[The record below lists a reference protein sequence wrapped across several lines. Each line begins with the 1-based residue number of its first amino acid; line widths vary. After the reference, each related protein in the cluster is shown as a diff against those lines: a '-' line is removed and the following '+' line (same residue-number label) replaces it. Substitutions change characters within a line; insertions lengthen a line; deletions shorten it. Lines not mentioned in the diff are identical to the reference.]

1 MRRAIETDY
10 DYKHW
15 FGNYSIDRPTTEP
28 RQLLFKNEASRFT
41 TLHTTSPKKYWAKYT
56 DGLLSH
62 NTSLNPKV
70 QFKDSF
76 VIQEIWAELG
86 RYMSEKEIKTCADW
100 LRYIS
105 SISSVSPST
114 QDGRAN
120 ENGRFEIIEPIE
132 NIKIT
137 VQSNK
142 NDFDGKQ
149 PYFRRSLLSFMVLH
163 NDGKNVILTPLLN
176 GTAKFPFENRVEKV
190 NYSHAEDVFVSKLC
204 SSKSKNHGWVN
215 ELFVV
220 NINSINGQPDSTGN
234 DDDLKFGDF
243 IHSSWDIIEHEG
255 VNHDREIIIEI
266 GEAILGD
273 NLVYDLIPKTDLYVG
288 GNLIEKMLRLTN
300 DNYNKYAMLDLMN
313 ELTHQAERV
322 IETHTVSTTTKV
334 KTSKTT
340 FIPTWKDNRPS
351 EIIDLTDGEYVMY
364 SDIFRC
370 PVCNV
375 KVKVICKGS
384 NRESQAECPLC
395 KKGKIEFPHL
405 VNKKENESNE

>member
-15 FGNYSIDRPTTEP
+15 FGDYSINRPTTEP
-28 RQLLFKNEASRFT
+28 RQLIFKNEASRFT

-62 NTSLNPKV
+62 NSSLNLKV
-70 QFKDSF
+70 QFKDSA
-76 VIQEIWAELG
+76 VINEIWVNLG

-100 LRYIS
+100 LHYIS
-105 SISSVSPST
+105 GISSVSSSI
-114 QDGRAN
+114 QDGRGS

-132 NIKIT
+132 KIKIN
-137 VQSNK
+137 VNSDE
-142 NDFDGKQ
+142 NDFGGDY
-149 PYFRRSLLSFMVLH
+149 PYFKRSLLSFMVLH
-163 NDGKNVILTPLLN
+163 NDGRNVILAPLLN
-176 GTAKFPFENRVEKV
+176 GTTKFPFERNTEEL
-190 NYSHAEDVFVSKLC
+190 NYPDAEDLFVSKLC
-204 SSKSKNHGWVN
+204 SSKSKEYGWVN

-220 NINSINGQPDSTGN
+220 DIDSIAGQPENSMGGSVF

-243 IHSSWDIIEHEG
+243 IHSSWDFNTNEKGIT
-255 VNHDREIIIEI
+255 EI

-322 IETHTVSTTTKV
+322 IDTHTVSTTTKV

-375 KVKVICKGS
+375 KVKVIGKGS
-384 NRESQAECPLC
+384 NRKSQAECPLC
-395 KKGKIEFPHL
+395 KKGQIEFPHL
-405 VNKKENESNE
+405 VNEEGVEEE

>member
-10 DYKHW
+10 DYRHW
-15 FGNYSIDRPTTEP
+15 FRDYSIERPTLTP
-28 RQLLFKNEASRFT
+28 NQFRFRLDPT
-41 TLHTTSPKKYWAKYT
+41 QYYLGTNNHGNTKLHTTSPRVYWAN
-56 DGLLSH
+56 S
-62 NTSLNPKV
+62 SLNPKV
-70 QFKDSF
+70 QFKDSA
-76 VIQEIWAELG
+76 VMHKIWENLG

-100 LRYIS
+100 LHYIS
-105 SISSVSPST
+105 GISSASSCL
-114 QDGRAN
+114 QDGREHDDSELITTPA
-120 ENGRFEIIEPIE
+120 EK
-132 NIKIT
+132 IKIN
-137 VQSNK
+137 VYSDE
-142 NDFDGKQ
+142 NDFDGEQ
-149 PYFRRSLLSFMVLH
+149 PYYTRSLLSFMVLH
-163 NDGKNVILTPLLN
+163 NDGRNVILTPLLN
-176 GTAKFPFENRVEKV
+176 GTTKFPFENNVEEV
-190 NYSHAEDVFVSKLC
+190 NYPHAEDVFVSKLC
-204 SSKSKNHGWVN
+204 SAKSKNHGWVN

-220 NINSINGQPDSTGN
+220 NIDSIQGQPENSKGGSVF
-234 DDDLKFGDF
+234 DDELKFGDF
-243 IHSSWDIIEHEG
+243 IHSSWDITQHSG
-255 VNHDREIIIEI
+255 TIEI

-313 ELTHQAERV
+313 ELTHQAERIV
-322 IETHTVSTTTKV
+322 DTHTVSTTTKV

-384 NRESQAECPLC
+384 NRKSQAECPLC
-395 KKGKIEFPHL
+395 KKGQIEFPHL
-405 VNKKENESNE
+405 VNEEGVEEE

>member
-15 FGNYSIDRPTTEP
+15 FRDYNIDRPTITP
-28 RQLLFKNEASRFT
+28 NQLLFRLDPTQYFEGGVNRGDTKI
-41 TLHTTSPKKYWAKYT
+41 HTTSPRVFWISTNGDAN
-56 DGLLSH
+56 S
-62 NTSLNPKV
+62 SLNPKV
-70 QFKDSF
+70 QLKDSA
-76 VIQEIWAELG
+76 VIHEVWENLG

-100 LRYIS
+100 LHYIS
-105 SISSVSPST
+105 GISSASSIRLTPQYCEELITTPV
-114 QDGRAN
+114 
-120 ENGRFEIIEPIE
+120 EK
-132 NIKIT
+132 IKINVYSDET
-137 VQSNK
+137 
-142 NDFDGKQ
+142 DFGGEQ

-176 GTAKFPFENRVEKV
+176 GTAKFPFENKVEEV
-190 NYSHAEDVFVSKLC
+190 NYPHAEDVFVSKLC
-204 SSKSKNHGWVN
+204 SAKSKNHGWVN

-220 NINSINGQPDSTGN
+220 NIDSIEGQPENSRGGSVF
-234 DDDLKFGDF
+234 DDELKFGDF
-243 IHSSWDIIEHEG
+243 IHSSWDFNTNEEG
-255 VNHDREIIIEI
+255 ITEI

-313 ELTHQAERV
+313 ELTHQAERLV
-322 IETHTVSTTTKV
+322 DTHTVSTTTKV

-340 FIPTWKDNRPS
+340 FIPTWKDNRPTQM
-351 EIIDLTDGEYVMY
+351 IDLTDGEYVMY

-375 KVKVICKGS
+375 KVKVIGKGS
-384 NRESQAECPLC
+384 NRKSQAECPLC
-395 KKGKIEFPHL
+395 KRGQIEFPHL
-405 VNKKENESNE
+405 VNTGVEEE

>member
-15 FGNYSIDRPTTEP
+15 FGDYSINRPTTEP
-28 RQLLFKNEASRFT
+28 RQLIFKNEASRFT
-41 TLHTTSPKKYWAKYT
+41 TLHTTSPKKYWAN
-56 DGLLSH
+56 S
-62 NTSLNPKV
+62 SLNPKV
-70 QFKDSF
+70 QLKDSA
-76 VIQEIWAELG
+76 VINEIWDNFG
-86 RYMSEKEIKTCADW
+86 RFRLDKEIKTCADW
-100 LRYIS
+100 LHYIS
-105 SISSVSPST
+105 GISSASSCI

-120 ENGRFEIIEPIE
+120 DDSELITTPIE
-132 NIKIT
+132 KIKIN
-137 VQSNK
+137 VNSDK
-142 NDFDGKQ
+142 NDFGGDY
-149 PYFRRSLLSFMVLH
+149 PYFKRSLLSFMVLH
-163 NDGKNVILTPLLN
+163 NDGRNVILAPLLN
-176 GTAKFPFENRVEKV
+176 GTTKFPFETRSEEL
-190 NYSHAEDVFVSKLC
+190 NYPDAEDLFVSKLC
-204 SSKSKNHGWVN
+204 SSKSKNYGWVN

-220 NINSINGQPDSTGN
+220 DIDSIAGQPENSMGGSVF

-243 IHSSWDIIEHEG
+243 IHSTWDITQHEG
-255 VNHDREIIIEI
+255 VNHNREIIIEI

-322 IETHTVSTTTKV
+322 IDTHTVSTTTKV

-375 KVKVICKGS
+375 KVKVIGKGS
-384 NRESQAECPLC
+384 NRKSQAECPLC
-395 KKGKIEFPHL
+395 KKGQIEFPHL
-405 VNKKENESNE
+405 VNEEGVEEE

>member
-15 FGNYSIDRPTTEP
+15 FGDYSINRPTTEP
-28 RQLLFKNEASRFT
+28 RQLIFKNEASRFT
-41 TLHTTSPKKYWAKYT
+41 TLHTTSPKKYWAN
-56 DGLLSH
+56 S
-62 NTSLNPKV
+62 SLNPKV
-70 QFKDSF
+70 QFKDSA
-76 VIQEIWAELG
+76 VINEIWVNLG
-86 RYMSEKEIKTCADW
+86 RYMAEKEIKTCADW
-100 LRYIS
+100 LHYIS
-105 SISSVSPST
+105 GISSVSPSI

-120 ENGRFEIIEPIE
+120 DDSELITTPIE
-132 NIKIT
+132 KIKIT
-137 VQSNK
+137 VQSDK
-142 NDFDGKQ
+142 NDFDGDY
-149 PYFRRSLLSFMVLH
+149 PYFKRSLLSFMVLH
-163 NDGKNVILTPLLN
+163 NDGRNVILAPLSN
-176 GTAKFPFENRVEKV
+176 GTTKFPFETRSEEL
-190 NYSHAEDVFVSKLC
+190 NYPDAEDLFVSKLC
-204 SSKSKNHGWVN
+204 SSKSKKYGWVN

-220 NINSINGQPDSTGN
+220 DIDSIAGQPENSMGGSVF

-243 IHSSWDIIEHEG
+243 IHSTWDITQHEG
-255 VNHDREIIIEI
+255 VNHNREITIEI

-300 DNYNKYAMLDLMN
+300 ANYNKYAMLDLMN

-322 IETHTVSTTTKV
+322 IDTHTVSTTTKV

-364 SDIFRC
+364 SDVFRC

-384 NRESQAECPLC
+384 NRKSQAECPLC
-395 KKGKIEFPHL
+395 KKGQIEFPHL
-405 VNKKENESNE
+405 VNEEGVEEE